1 MGWPGSGS
9 AVILRSV
16 PGGIGARPLESAR
29 DRPLRSSWRLFA
41 GSFIALAVL
50 VVLRV
55 ATDQARTLD
64 WLLAA
69 LVVVSGLFAVRHQAL
84 VRALEAGR
92 RTEAEAFARILRG
105 LSRSVSPD
113 AIVTAIV
120 DELAEVTGA
129 DHVVVVRRR
138 THPAALEAML
148 VSTRPGVPSSTTLL
162 PASALEDAVGGR
174 HVADPGALPVIEPV
188 GMATGRERGAAP
200 VATLVGRPGPALV
213 ATAPA
218 RSAFGDVAREPLPS
232 AAVVEAIAASAA
244 RAYGLANTI
253 AEPLVVDGRLAG
265 ALILSRRTRE
275 AWPDAARRMLAN
287 AATEASA
294 ALQRA
299 DSYREA
305 AAAASTD
312 GLTGLPNR
320 RYFDEFCGLLARR
333 RRADDAVGV
342 LMIDV
347 DHFKA
352 LNDRHGHQAGDRVLH
367 AIAGAIAA
375 SIREADVPARYG
387 GEEFAVLLRNPGF
400 GVALEVAERVRSA
413 VRDLDLSELGVPGV
427 SVSIGVAVAQAPDEP
442 IADLIARA
450 DRALY
455 RAKRAGRDRVMAG

>member
-1 MGWPGSGS
+1 M
-9 AVILRSV
+9 
-16 PGGIGARPLESAR
+16 PGGIGAPRGQPAP
-29 DRPLRSSWRLFA
+29 DRPLRLSWRLFA
-41 GSFIALAVL
+41 SSFVALAVL
-50 VVLRV
+50 MVLRLT
-55 ATDQARTLD
+55 TDRARPLD

-69 LVVVSGLFAVRHQAL
+69 LVLATGLVAVRHQAL
-84 VRALEAGR
+84 VRELEAGR

-120 DELAEVTGA
+120 DELADVTGA

-138 THPAALEAML
+138 SHPSALEATL

-162 PASALEDAVGGR
+162 PATALEDAVGGR
-174 HVADPGALPVIEPV
+174 QVEAPTALAVIEPV
-188 GMATGRERGAAP
+188 AVAA
-200 VATLVGRPGPALV
+200 AGRPGPRPLATV
-213 ATAPA
+213 TAPPRPGA
-218 RSAFGDVAREPLPS
+218 GVEGGGHPPS
-232 AAVVEAIAASAA
+232 GAPVRAIAASAA

-253 AEPLVVDGRLAG
+253 AEPLLVDGRIAG
-265 ALILSRRTRE
+265 ALILSRRTRD
-275 AWPDAARRMLAN
+275 AWPEPARRMLAA

-294 ALQRA
+294 ALARA

-347 DHFKA
+347 DRFKV
-352 LNDRHGHQAGDRVLH
+352 LNDRYGHPAGDRVLH

-387 GEEFAVLLRNPGF
+387 GEEFAVLLRNPGS

-413 VRDLDLSELGVPGV
+413 VRGLDLGELGLPAV
-427 SVSIGVAVAQAPDEP
+427 SVSVGVAVAQAPDEP
-442 IADLIARA
+442 IADLVGRA

-455 RAKRAGRDRVMAG
+455 RAKRAGRDRVVAG